1 MKLAGLQKLTLLDYP
16 GRVACTVFTA
26 GCNLRCPF
34 CHNSELVLP
43 ERRPYLL
50 DEEEFFSFLT
60 RRRGMLQG
68 VCITGGEPTLQ
79 PDLPDFIQRPIEAER
94 PSRLWPVRFRDIL
107 AQIFLRF
114 S

>member
-1 MKLAGLQKLTLLDYP
+1 MD
-16 GRVACTVFTA
+16 F
-26 GCNLRCPF
+26 N
-34 CHNSELVLP
+34 
-43 ERRPYLL
+43 
-50 DEEEFFSFLT
+50 
-60 RRRGMLQG
+60 
-68 VCITGGEPTLQ
+68 